1 MPKFNFCLITYTIQ
15 DGALASP
22 HPSIHLLRHL
32 HPSEFL
38 DSGVA
43 TLPSHSLVVHG
54 ELCSSLE
61 RPTPLI
67 FIPTLHPH
75 LHLSPPPRPPHPSLP
90 PLSHFITHPP
100 SLPPSFCPPSL
111 PHVPS
116 LATVSRRA
124 LYMQNAPSSS
134 SSSPVF
140 VLPGLL
146 FTFTTQLLTS
156 HTFVWKPPQGF
167 PLSVAVEP
175 MLQWEK
181 GKHANTTSN
190 FSFFFRPAA

>member
-22 HPSIHLLRHL
+22 QPSIHLPHHL
-32 HPSEFL
+32 HPSAFL

-90 PLSHFITHPP
+90 PSLISLHHSP
-100 SLPPSFCPPSL
+100 SLPLSFCPPSL
-111 PHVPS
+111 PHVPL

-124 LYMQNAPSSS
+124 LYMRNAPSSS
-134 SSSPVF
+134 SSSSASVF
-140 VLPGLL
+140 VLPCLL
-146 FTFTTQLLTS
+146 LTFTTQLLTS

-175 MLQWEK
+175 MLQ
-181 GKHANTTSN
+181 
-190 FSFFFRPAA
+190 

>member
-1 MPKFNFCLITYTIQ
+1 MPKFNLCLITYTIQ

-22 HPSIHLLRHL
+22 QPSIHLPHHL

-100 SLPPSFCPPSL
+100 SLFHFARLLSLTFLHLPQCHAALFTCRTLPPPPPPPL
-111 PHVPS
+111 
-116 LATVSRRA
+116 
-124 LYMQNAPSSS
+124 
-134 SSSPVF
+134 F
-140 VLPGLL
+140 VLPCLL

-175 MLQWEK
+175 MLQ
-181 GKHANTTSN
+181 
-190 FSFFFRPAA
+190 